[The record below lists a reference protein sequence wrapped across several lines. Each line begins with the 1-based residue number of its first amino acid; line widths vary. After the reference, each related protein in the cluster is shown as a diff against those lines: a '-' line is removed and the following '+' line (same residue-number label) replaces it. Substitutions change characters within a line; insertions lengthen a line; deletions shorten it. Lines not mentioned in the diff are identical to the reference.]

1 MLFHIKLTKATKKK
15 LKKLNPKKAQPTIC
29 RKTKNKQQTTYNI
42 QTNKQTNKPVLDP
55 TLIFPSVSL
64 PLFVVLFDIVIKSC

>member
-15 LKKLNPKKAQPTIC
+15 FKKLNPKKAQPTIC
-29 RKTKNKQQTTYNI
+29 RKTKNKQHTTYK